1 MKEKKG
7 FTLVEL
13 LVALACTTLVIAMV
27 TGTFIFVNKSNDKII
42 EKANLYYQVQT
53 VQKYVRS
60 LNLTE
65 GKIEPAFKRE
75 NGNIIHNEKLIAA
88 DSDIT
93 SIIAYTKAG
102 LPDERPTW
110 LDDESYNKLR
120 DEFIYCR
127 ITCNYDDASAYTF
140 IAGKV
145 EVTPSE

>member
-1 MKEKKG
+1 MNKKNG

-13 LVALACTTLVIAMV
+13 LVAIACTTLVIAMV
-27 TGTFIFVNKSNDKII
+27 TGTFIFVNKSNDRII

-60 LNLTE
+60 LNLTSE
-65 GKIEPAFKRE
+65 QIVPAFKFE
-75 NGNIIHNEKLIAA
+75 NGNVIHNEKLIAA
-88 DSDIT
+88 DSGIT
-93 SIIAYTKAG
+93 SIVAFTKAQF
-102 LPDERPTW
+102 PDVRPTW

-127 ITCNYDDASAYTF
+127 ITCDNNDATAYTF